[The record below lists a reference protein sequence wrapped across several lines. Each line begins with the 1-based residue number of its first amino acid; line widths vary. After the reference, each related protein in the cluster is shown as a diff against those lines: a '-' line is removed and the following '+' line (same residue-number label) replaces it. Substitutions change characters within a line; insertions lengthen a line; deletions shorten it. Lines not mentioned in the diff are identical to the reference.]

1 MKIFTIEAGSVR
13 DNAEVIALTLASGV
27 KIPVVTVGEE
37 GRGRKLGVLPV
48 SLLPKSQAMWDYEK
62 KVHIGDVRVGETR
75 SGRPKLIEIKPD
87 GYTDDAVV
95 VMATPAGF
103 RGSNRHGA
111 KLVWKLYADIWSFL
125 WDKDLKM
132 VTGRFKAD
140 ILKNPVT
147 REIFTE
153 YKKAYPNAASVES
166 GRIEDFV
173 ENVAE
178 TAVEGDLPGQI
189 IASGE
194 IAQGAAGRAG
204 GGEQFVVIIPK
215 DTTWAIKMTGR
226 LYGRPSSYEYVFDG
240 NTVIAYTARDLE
252 LID

>member
-62 KVHIGDVRVGETR
+62 KVHIENVRVGETR
-75 SGRPKLIEIKPD
+75 SGRAKLIEIEPD
-87 GYTDDAVV
+87 NYTDHAVI

-103 RGSNRHGA
+103 RGSNQHGA
-111 KLVWKLYADIWSFL
+111 RLIWKLHADIWSFL
-125 WDKDLKM
+125 WESDLKT
-132 VTGRFKAD
+132 VAGRFKSD
-140 ILKNPVT
+140 ILNNPIT
-147 REIFTE
+147 EEIFE
-153 YKKAYPNAASVES
+153 QYAKAYPNAISS
-166 GRIEDFV
+166 QTGRIEDFV

-178 TAVEGDLPGQI
+178 TAVEGSLPGQI
-189 IASGE
+189 IASGK

-204 GGEQFVVIIPK
+204 SGEQFVVVMPK
-215 DTTWAIKMTGR
+215 DTLWAVKMFGR
-226 LYGRPSSYEYVFDG
+226 LYGRPSSYEYIFDG
-240 NTVIAYTARDLE
+240 EKVTAFTARDLE